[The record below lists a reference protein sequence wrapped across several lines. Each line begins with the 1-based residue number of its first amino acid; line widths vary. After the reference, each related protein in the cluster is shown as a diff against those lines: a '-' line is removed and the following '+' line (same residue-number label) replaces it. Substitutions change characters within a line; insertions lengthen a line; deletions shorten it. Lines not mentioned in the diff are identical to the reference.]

1 MATSAIAIP
10 ALTPIRDNR
19 ENARLKFLWIDRASI
34 EVTLRKPEIKG
45 GVNLLIE
52 QLLLSVLIILCSY
65 MSYYKKIQPLI
76 YF

>member
-1 MATSAIAIP
+1 
-10 ALTPIRDNR
+10 
-19 ENARLKFLWIDRASI
+19 
-34 EVTLRKPEIKG
+34 
-45 GVNLLIE
+45 VNLLIE